1 MISRNRIECRV
12 ILSPGVAATQ
22 RLQLMEIIEKWSL
35 ALTGARPSKFV
46 GAPNLI
52 LFAVYSDRDTTF
64 EGLRRCLPRELVK
77 DVVIDGVSWSRSE

>member
-35 ALTGARPSKFV
+35 ALTGVKPSKFV
-46 GAPNLI
+46 GASNLI
-52 LFAVYSDRDTTF
+52 LFAVYSDRHTTF
-64 EGLRRCLPRELVK
+64 EGLRRCLPGEFVK
-77 DVVIDGVSWSRSE
+77 DVVIDGVSWSQSE

>member
-1 MISRNRIECRV
+1 M
-12 ILSPGVAATQ
+12 LSPGVAAPQ

-46 GAPNLI
+46 GASNLI

-64 EGLRRCLPRELVK
+64 EGLRRCLPGEFVK
-77 DVVIDGVSWSRSE
+77 DVVIDGVSWSQSE